1 MKKVKKIIALA
12 GVIALVASSFAGCG
26 KKDEPTANTDVDT
39 LTYWSTIDGNTQA
52 AGIATYNDMMMYQEL
67 EKRSGIH
74 IDFIHPIQGSTG
86 SEAFLTMLTAKQLP
100 DMMEYNWASYNGG
113 SQKAIDDGIIISLN
127 DYLEEFAPNYNDY
140 MNGEKGKANNYLYKL
155 QSTTAEG
162 QHYGFNVL
170 NIGTTRIFSG
180 ICIRG
185 DLLEKWGME
194 MPETI
199 DDWTALFAKAKS
211 EGFKAPFTGINFDIS
226 FTGATPSFNNAFN
239 VGKYYYVED
248 DKVVY
253 APFQK
258 GFKEYVAQMAEW
270 VKLGY
275 LDEGFVTNDSA
286 KVKGNLTNGVSI
298 AACGNIGGLMGT
310 VNLAMAEKDPSFK
323 LVAAPLPVAEKGGYA
338 KYRNMAGEVSGGLA
352 IAISRDCVSPET
364 AIGWCDYLYSEEGSI
379 LHAFGLEGDTYKLEE
394 INGEKHY
401 VYTEKI
407 TVPSNSGVNSISEAL
422 YKYMLPANHPGLNQ
436 HPDYLEGYYEL
447 QEQKDAVKFWNTNLD
462 EAKTHM
468 LPTLEFTEEEAREKT
483 DILEIADTELEVAV
497 TDIIL
502 GKASIDTYDA
512 AIEKAMKSGFDKVL
526 DIYQAAY
533 DRYISK
539 LDK

>member
-12 GVIALVASSFAGCG
+12 AVLALVVSGFTGCG
-26 KKDEPTANTDVDT
+26 KKDEPTAKTEVNT
-39 LTYWSTIDGNTQA
+39 LTYWTTLDANTQA

-67 EKRSGIH
+67 EKRTGIH

-86 SEAFLTMLTAKQLP
+86 SEAFLTMLTGKQLP
-100 DMMEYNWASYNGG
+100 DLMEYNWASYNGG
-113 SQKAIDDGIIISLN
+113 AQKAIDDGIIISLN
-127 DYLEEFAPNYNDY
+127 DYLEDYAPNYNDY

-155 QSTTAEG
+155 QSTTSEG

-170 NIGTTRIFSG
+170 NIGSTRIFSG

-185 DLLEKWGME
+185 DLLDKWGME

-211 EGFKAPFTGINFDIS
+211 EGFDAPFTGINFDIS

-239 VGKYYYVED
+239 VGKYYYIEG

-323 LVAAPLPVAEKGGYA
+323 LVAAPLPVSEKGGYA
-338 KYRNMAGEVSGGLA
+338 KYRNMAGEVSGDLA
-352 IAISRDCVSPET
+352 IGISRDCVSPET
-364 AIGWCDYLYSEEGSI
+364 AIGWCDYLYGEEGSV
-379 LHAFGLEGDTYKLEE
+379 LHAFGLEGDTYTIEE
-394 INGEKHY
+394 RNGEKHY

-407 TVPSNSGVNSISEAL
+407 TVPANSGVNSISEAL

-436 HPDYLEGYYEL
+436 HPDYLEGYYQL
-447 QEQKDAVKFWNTNLD
+447 QEQKDAVAFWNQDLD
-462 EAKTHM
+462 EAKTHL
-468 LPTLEFTEEEAREKT
+468 LPTLEFTEDEAREKT
-483 DILEIADTELEVAV
+483 DILEIADTELEVAL

-512 AIEKAMKSGFDKVL
+512 AIEKAMKNGFDKVL

-533 DRYISK
+533 ERYISK
-539 LDK
+539 LEK

>member
-1 MKKVKKIIALA
+1 MKKTKKIIAFVGALA
-12 GVIALVASSFAGCG
+12 LIVSAFAGCSD
-26 KKDEPTANTDVDT
+26 KKEETASEAEVNT
-39 LTYWSTIDGNTQA
+39 LTYWATLDSNCQA
-52 AGIATYNDMMMYQEL
+52 AGIANYNDLLLYQEL

-86 SEAFLTMLTAKQLP
+86 SEAFLTMLTSKELP
-100 DMMEYNWASYNGG
+100 DMVEYNWASYNGG
-113 SQKAIDDGIIISLN
+113 SQKAIDDKVIISL
-127 DYLEEFAPNYNDY
+127 DEYLEEYAPNYNDY
-140 MNGEKGKANNYLYKL
+140 MNGEKGKANNNLYKL

-162 QHYGFNVL
+162 HHYGFNVL
-170 NIGTTRIFSG
+170 NIGDTRIFSG

-194 MPETI
+194 LPETI
-199 DDWTALFAKAKS
+199 DEWTAVFAKAKS
-211 EGFKAPFTGINFDIS
+211 EGFNAPFTGINFDIS
-226 FTGATPSFNNAFN
+226 YIGATPSFNNAFN

-248 DKVVY
+248 GKVVY
-253 APFQK
+253 APFQP
-258 GFKEYVAQMAEW
+258 GFKEYTAQMAEW

-275 LDEGFVTNDSA
+275 LDEGFVTNDSE

-323 LVAAPLPVAEKGGYA
+323 LVAAPLPVSEKGGYA
-338 KYRNMAGEVSGGLA
+338 SYRNMAGEASGLA
-352 IAISRDCVSPET
+352 IAISANCASPET

-379 LHAFGLEGDTYKLEE
+379 LHAFGVEGDTYTVEE
-394 INGEKHY
+394 RDGEKHY

-407 TVPSNSGVNSISEAL
+407 TVPSKSGVNSISEAL

-447 QEQKDAVKFWNTNLD
+447 QEQKDAVIFWNQNLE
-462 EAKTHM
+462 EAKKHN
-468 LPTLEFTEEEAREKT
+468 LPTLEFTEDEARAKT
-483 DILEIADTELEVAV
+483 DILEIADTELEVAL

-512 AIEKAMKSGFDKVL
+512 AIEKAMENGFDKVL
-526 DIYQAAY
+526 EIYQAAY
-533 DRYISK
+533 DRYMEKINK
-539 LDK
+539 